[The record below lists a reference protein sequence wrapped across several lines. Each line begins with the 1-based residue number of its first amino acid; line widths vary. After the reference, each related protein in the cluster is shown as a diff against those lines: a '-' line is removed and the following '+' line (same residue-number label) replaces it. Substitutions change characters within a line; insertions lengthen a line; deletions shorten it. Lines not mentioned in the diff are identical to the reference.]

1 MNFAKFLIINFFVL
15 IGLFTCFH
23 AKASMHK
30 DNLPMEGELDDIGA
44 RSIITKSLQVSL
56 DESIL
61 TIEFAQYVPDVTI
74 SIKDNS
80 GNLIYIK
87 SYTAPETEVIS
98 LAELEPG
105 SYMLELTT
113 ERGGYISGSFFYN

>member
-1 MNFAKFLIINFFVL
+1 MNFAKFLIISFFVL
-15 IGLFTCFH
+15 IGLFTRFH
-23 AKASMHK
+23 TKASVHK

-44 RSIITKSLQVSL
+44 RSIITSLQVSL
-56 DESIL
+56 DESTL
-61 TIEFAQYVPDVTI
+61 TLEFAQYVPDVTI

-87 SYTAPETEVIS
+87 SYSAPETEVIS

-113 ERGGYISGSFFYN
+113 ERGGYIYGSFFYN